1 MIDFQGKGF
10 SQFDFLVFQYNSIYL
25 VLLNLG

>member
-10 SQFDFLVFQYNSIYL
+10 SQFDFLVIQYISIYL
-25 VLLNLG
+25 VLLILG